1 MAGSFRDLN
10 IWKKGDKLNMKIES
24 VGWRKVKIDGKEYWQ
39 VLIVGEKVIP
49 REVEKVKEVYGTDHV
64 IASWEEE
71 LLFSGEPQVILIA
84 TGWSGVLKVNEN
96 LKFKTEN
103 LGIELRVVLTSKVKN
118 EYNQLVSQGKKVNA
132 LIHTTC

>member
-1 MAGSFRDLN
+1 MQ
-10 IWKKGDKLNMKIES
+10 IEKI
-24 VGWRKVKIDGKEYWQ
+24 GWRKVKIDGKEYWQ

-49 REVEKVKEVYGTDHV
+49 REVEKVKKVYGTDHV
-64 IASWEEE
+64 IADWEEE
-71 LLFSGEPQVILIA
+71 LLFSENPQVILVA

-103 LGIELRVVLTSKVKN
+103 LGIELRVVLTSRVMN
-118 EYNQLVSQGKKVNA
+118 EYNRLVSQGKKVNA

>member
-1 MAGSFRDLN
+1 MIKIG
-10 IWKKGDKLNMKIES
+10 MPKIEK
-24 VGWRKVKIDGKEYWQ
+24 VGWRKVKIDEKEYWQ

-64 IASWEEE
+64 IADWEEE
-71 LLFSGEPQVILIA
+71 LLFSENPQVILIA
-84 TGWSGVLKVNEN
+84 TGWSGVLRVNEN

-103 LGIELRVVLTSKVKN
+103 LGIELRVVLTSKVKD
-118 EYNQLVSQGKKVNA
+118 EYNQLVSEGKKVNA

>member
-1 MAGSFRDLN
+1 
-10 IWKKGDKLNMKIES
+10 MKIEK

-39 VLIVGEKVIP
+39 VLIVGGKVIP

-71 LLFSGEPQVILIA
+71 LLFSGDPQVILIA
-84 TGWSGVLKVNEN
+84 TGWSGVLKVSSK
-96 LKFKTEN
+96 LKVKSSK
-103 LGIELRVVLTSKVKN
+103 LGIELKEVLTPKVVS
-118 EYNQLVSQGKKVNA
+118 EYNRLVAEGKKVNA

>member
-1 MAGSFRDLN
+1 MP
-10 IWKKGDKLNMKIES
+10 KIEK
-24 VGWRKVKIDGKEYWQ
+24 VGWRKVKIDEKEYWQ

-64 IASWEEE
+64 IADWEEE
-71 LLFSGEPQVILIA
+71 LLFSENPQVILIA
-84 TGWSGVLKVNEN
+84 TGWSGVLRVNEN

-103 LGIELRVVLTSKVKN
+103 LGIELRVVLTSKVKD
-118 EYNQLVSQGKKVNA
+118 EYNQLVSEGKKVNA